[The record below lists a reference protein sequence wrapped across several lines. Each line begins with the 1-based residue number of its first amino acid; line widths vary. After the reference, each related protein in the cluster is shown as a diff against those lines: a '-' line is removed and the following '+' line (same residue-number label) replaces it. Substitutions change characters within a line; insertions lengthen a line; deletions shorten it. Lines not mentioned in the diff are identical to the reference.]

1 MAVDNEADVD
11 VWVPDMASKEGGG
24 EPYDRGTPLFRS
36 SAGLCEPLLVLVLGI
51 LLLLF
56 DINR

>member
-11 VWVPDMASKEGGG
+11 VWVPDMASREGGG
-24 EPYDRGTPLFRS
+24 DPYDRGTPFRS